1 MMLMVSMLP
10 LASFGQSTLTLHDGT
25 ATNNNVPM
33 YVSYFDDFTRSQVV
47 YPASELE
54 DMIGG
59 QISAITYYTNSNNI
73 PYTTVST
80 VDIYVTEVDFTT
92 MTDFVDKSTATMV
105 YQGFVDFVST
115 EDGGKCDITFNTP
128 FTYSGGNLLI
138 GCDNTTDAGYKF
150 IYFLGENVTGAA
162 WAGYNSSSLSQVT
175 GSTRGFL
182 PKITFTYTPGA
193 PATCPKPTDLTSSNV
208 TPTSV
213 DLAWTAGGTETAWTL
228 LVNGNEVPGIT
239 ENPYTLAG
247 LTPETAYAIKVQ
259 ANCADDDA
267 SFWSNT
273 VSFTTPPSCLA
284 PTDLEYSA
292 LQSNSVTLSWT
303 ANNDESEWTLE
314 VNGTEM
320 TGITENPYTL
330 EGLTPATAYTVKVK
344 ANCSATDASAWSNTV
359 NFTTECVT
367 VVVTEAE
374 PFIENFSNDGACW
387 TLNDY
392 VNGTTAWTI
401 ATTLSN
407 NGAVSSLYDGACA
420 KFYASNH
427 TNVTKLVSPV
437 LDLSALGSSA
447 LLTFQM
453 ANAQWTGDLNK
464 MRVYYRTSS
473 DQDWVE
479 LAYYDEEHTSWEEQ
493 MLILPNVTASY
504 QIAFEGIADY
514 GYAIFID
521 DVTVAA
527 APACAAPTLN
537 AAENITT
544 TSATISWTANSGET
558 EWTIEL
564 NGEEITGI
572 TENPYTFEDLDPATA
587 YTLRI
592 KAICSADDESDYS
605 APITFATSCVIV
617 EVTNNEPFV
626 EDFNTLTAGI
636 PTCWDNSEGTTT
648 NESYKWN
655 YYADGAT
662 GAGLRFNSWNNSNGN
677 TNMLK
682 TPVMDVTEVTNPMLS
697 FNYKN
702 PTGGDFSVFVSTDGG
717 ATYTTA
723 LATDLTGVTDWTLM
737 EIALDNLAA
746 TDQVVIVFAGTSNWG
761 SGDAY
766 IYLDDVTV
774 GKTPTCLRPT
784 DVTLD
789 TATAT
794 TAIISW
800 TDNNTEAPQGWTI
813 EVNGT
818 EVAASTNPFTLDNLT
833 PATIYTVKVK
843 ANCTDDD
850 ESSWSDELTFA
861 TECEDVIAVTA
872 ADPYQYGF
880 ENGGLCWS
888 LENISGGYNWAFY
901 QTATYAYEGSYV
913 ALAPYQPGNVTRLIT
928 PVFDLTACE
937 NPTLTFQRL
946 QMEYEDEDYGTVTLD
961 EMDVYYRTSATE
973 EWVLL
978 ANYNTA
984 NTAYE
989 METLAL
995 PNPSATYQISFLA
1008 TGHDGNNILLDDI
1021 NIFSGEEAP
1030 CATPTNVTFANGVVT
1045 WTGDAANYNVHI
1057 VAGEITIDTTVNTT
1071 SYTVEGLNN
1080 GDHATVTVQAICAE
1094 DDLSEWSTAVE
1105 FDYTNGINNYTIHA
1119 NVYPNPT
1126 TGNVTIESN
1135 AINADITVYDVFG
1148 KQLMTSKVASERT
1161 DLDFSAFAPGIYMVR
1176 IAETNSFIT
1185 VKVVKK

>member
-1 MMLMVSMLP
+1 MKKIRLTLLMLTAFLMSFALQAQQTLP
-10 LASFGQSTLTLHDGT
+10 YEYGFEDNDLSADGWTTSNCHSSTGISSTAHEGSYGFAFHWSSTPPQYLISPELTGVTDGLSLEFYYKPNGTYYVETFRVGYSTTDADIASFTWGEEISTTADEWTLYSNPFPAGT
-25 ATNNNVPM
+25 KYIAIQCTSDDQ
-33 YVSYFDDFTRSQVV
+33 YYLYLDDFT
-47 YPASELE
+47 
-54 DMIGG
+54 
-59 QISAITYYTNSNNI
+59 
-73 PYTTVST
+73 
-80 VDIYVTEVDFTT
+80 F
-92 MTDFVDKSTATMV
+92 MV
-105 YQGFVDFVST
+105 
-115 EDGGKCDITFNTP
+115 P
-128 FTYSGGNLLI
+128 
-138 GCDNTTDAGYKF
+138 
-150 IYFLGENVTGAA
+150 
-162 WAGYNSSSLSQVT
+162 
-175 GSTRGFL
+175 
-182 PKITFTYTPGA
+182 P
-193 PATCPKPTDLTSSNV
+193 TCPKPTGLAYSNV
-208 TPTSV
+208 TAHTV
-213 DLAWTAGGTETAWTL
+213 DLNWTAGGTETEWTIDA
-228 LVNGNEVPGIT
+228 NGTLTTGVT
-239 ENPYTLAG
+239 TNPYTLTG
-247 LTPETAYAIKVQ
+247 LTAGTEYTVKVK
-259 ANCADDDA
+259 ANCTDEDA
-267 SFWSNT
+267 SDWSNT
-273 VSFTTPPSCLA
+273 VSFTTLPTCIA
-284 PTDLEYSA
+284 PAGLSYTA
-292 LQSNSVTLSWT
+292 LQSTSVTLSWT
-303 ANNDESEWTLE
+303 ANNDETEWTLE
-314 VNGTEM
+314 VNGEEM

-420 KFYASNH
+420 KFYAANR

-453 ANAQWTGDLNK
+453 ANAQWTGDLNT

-473 DQDWVE
+473 AQDWVE

-493 MLILPNVTASY
+493 MLILPNVSASY

-527 APACAAPTLN
+527 APACAAPSLN
-537 AAENITT
+537 AAENITA

-648 NESYKWN
+648 NDSYKWN
-655 YYADGAT
+655 YYATGAT
-662 GAGLRFNSWNNSNGN
+662 GAGLRFNSWTNSNGN

-723 LATDLTGVTDWTLM
+723 LATGLTGVENWTLM

-761 SGDAY
+761 DGDAY
-766 IYLDDVTV
+766 IYLDDVRV

-784 DVTLD
+784 DVEVNNI
-789 TATAT
+789 T
-794 TAIISW
+794 TTSAEISW
-800 TDNNTEAPQGWTI
+800 TDNNTTDPQGWTI

-833 PATIYTVKVK
+833 AATIYTVKVK
-843 ANCTDDD
+843 ANCADDD
-850 ESSWSDELTFA
+850 ESDWSDEIAFA
-861 TECEDVIAVTA
+861 TDCETFVVTA
-872 ADPYQYGF
+872 TEPYQEGF
-880 ENGGLCWS
+880 ENNGICWS
-888 LENISGGYNWAFY
+888 IEQVAGEYGWYPLESTSAQEGGAMAVCHYDPNS
-901 QTATYAYEGSYV
+901 QS
-913 ALAPYQPGNVTRLIT
+913 RLIS
-928 PVFDLTACE
+928 PVLDITQLET
-937 NPTLTFQRL
+937 PTLTFYHHQASYNSIVDDL
-946 QMEYEDEDYGTVTLD
+946 S
-961 EMDVYYRTSATE
+961 VYYRTSATE
-973 EWVLL
+973 EWVEL
-978 ANYNTA
+978 ATYTTEYA
-984 NTAYE
+984 DWT
-989 METLAL
+989 METFTL
-995 PNPSATYQISFLA
+995 PTPSATYQISFL
-1008 TGHDGNNILLDDI
+1008 GSGNDGNFIWLDDI
-1021 NIFSGEEAP
+1021 NVFDLVEEP
-1030 CATPTNVTFANGVVT
+1030 CATPTNVTFADGVVT
-1045 WTGDAANYNVHI
+1045 WTGNADNYNVHI

-1080 GDHATVTVQAICAE
+1080 GDHATVTVQAVCAE
-1094 DDLSEWSTAVE
+1094 DDLSEWSEAVE
-1105 FDYTNGINNYTIHA
+1105 FDYTDGINNYTIHA